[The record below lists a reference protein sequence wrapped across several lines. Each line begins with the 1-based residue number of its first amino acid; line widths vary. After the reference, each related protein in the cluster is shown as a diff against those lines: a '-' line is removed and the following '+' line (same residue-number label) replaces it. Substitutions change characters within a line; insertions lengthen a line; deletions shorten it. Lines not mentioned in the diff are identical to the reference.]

1 MNKAVLVGALIE
13 KHVED
18 MTSLCLAELT
28 RVARLP
34 TAEAVRR
41 AIES

>member
-34 TAEAVRR
+34 MAEAIRR